1 MIGTRSESVSI
12 DRAGLEEILRLH
24 VERTETIDRSLTRV
38 TFDVQ
43 DAYEGYGMSE
53 HTVTRFKSASV
64 ETTTPT
70 PTNDVLKVLGRRT
83 FTFDEAEV
91 KAAIAAYIADARGVP
106 VDDVKVD
113 LKLEGRRQGDRGGWE
128 GPGMTGA
135 VASMKLK

>member
-24 VERTETIDRSLTRV
+24 VERTETIDRSRTRV

-70 PTNDVLKVLGRRT
+70 PTKDVLNVLGHRT
-83 FTFDEAEV
+83 FTFDESEV
-91 KAAIAAYIADARGVP
+91 RTAIAAYVAEARGVP
-106 VDDVKVD
+106 IGDVEVE
-113 LKLEGRRQGDRGGWE
+113 LKFEGRHQGDRGGWE
-128 GPGMTGA
+128 GPDMKGA